1 MISASTLSNKSK
13 SWILLL
19 ILALIWGSS
28 FILIKRGVA
37 NLNNV
42 QVGSLRI
49 FAAFM
54 VMGPIA
60 AFRLHRV
67 KRRHLPY
74 LAFSGFFGSLGPSL
88 LFSYAGTGISSAVS
102 GSLNALTPLFT
113 LLMGIVF
120 FRQPANL
127 RKWAGIL
134 IGFIGALF
142 LASGKG
148 NIVNDLNI
156 YALFAIAATT
166 FYGINLH
173 LIKNYL
179 SDLDA
184 ITIGTTALAIAG
196 IPSVFILWGDGSFF
210 SLLAQNKPE
219 VWHSV
224 GYIVLLGL
232 MGSAFATILFNY
244 LVRISSAVFASSV
257 TYLMPIVAIAWG
269 SLDGEPLFFSH
280 LIGLLAIVAG
290 ILLTNKN

>member
-1 MISASTLSNKSK
+1 MIKTNTLSNKSK
-13 SWILLL
+13 AWALL
-19 ILALIWGSS
+19 ILLALIWGSS
-28 FILIKRGVA
+28 FILIKRGVE
-37 NLNNV
+37 NLNNI

-49 FAAFM
+49 FAAFL

-60 AFRLHRV
+60 LFRLNRV

-88 LFSYAGTGISSAVS
+88 LFSYAGTGITSAVS

-113 LLMGIVF
+113 LLMGILF
-120 FRQPANL
+120 FRQSANF
-127 RKWAGIL
+127 RKWMGIL
-134 IGFIGALF
+134 IGFIGALI

-148 NIVNDLNI
+148 NIIQDLNS
-156 YALFAIAATT
+156 YAFFAIAATT

-196 IPSVFILWGDGSFF
+196 LPSAFILWGDGSFW
-210 SLLAQNKPE
+210 SLVQNAEPK
-219 VWHSV
+219 VWSSI

-269 SLDGEPLFFSH
+269 SFDGEPLYLSH
-280 LIGLLAIVAG
+280 LLGLCAIVMG
-290 ILLTNKN
+290 ILLTNRN